1 MIHWKWILF
10 FGVILLIIGRIIYNT
25 KTIHGDYNWDLESP
39 LLFIVLIAFVLIFGG
54 IFWW

>member
-25 KTIHGDYNWDLESP
+25 KTIHGDYSWDLESP